1 VANRQPPI
9 SITKKMRLN
18 VTPEEFNKL
27 QKLDLDC
34 QLEYIFN
41 AEKWV
46 RGTTEILNVS
56 LKDLP
61 LDRRWYIKVVDK
73 VSERF
78 SDEC

>member
-1 VANRQPPI
+1 
-9 SITKKMRLN
+9 
-18 VTPEEFNKL
+18 
-27 QKLDLDC
+27 LDLDC

>member
-1 VANRQPPI
+1 
-9 SITKKMRLN
+9 MRLN